1 MKIKAGNWPFTTLV
15 PLPVSV
21 GSLKVNCTPSASTDV
36 RPSVQYHDTGPLV
49 SDSNLYCSFASKQTG
64 LLDKTKKSHNKYR
77 SRPFLI

>member
-1 MKIKAGNWPFTTLV
+1 MKIKAGNWPFATLV

-49 SDSNLYCSFASKQTG
+49 SDSNLYCLFASKQTG
-64 LLDKTKKSHNKYR
+64 LLDKTKKAIINIVR
-77 SRPFLI
+77 VLF